1 MFVLLPA
8 EMTHCSNWNQ
18 TFINFDVGPDH
29 RQVRVHDD
37 FLEITDAATEVFKK
51 IFRYAELVPI
61 PIGSD
66 ERSYRTPRRAYRIP
80 ESTETFKLFLE
91 HLARDL
97 PQPYALLGL
106 WNADIGRKGELLK
119 FAKKWD
125 LEEFQEELRALRE
138 KFKQGNREYR
148 EHAARES
155 GLPSP
160 LEKGRARKKGIG
172 GGGGWVNGDF
182 SFD

>member
-1 MFVLLPA
+1 MSPR
-8 EMTHCSNWNQ
+8 SNWNQ

-29 RQVRVHDD
+29 RQVRVHAD

-80 ESTETFKLFLE
+80 ESIETFKLFLE

-97 PQPYALLGL
+97 PQPHAPLGL
-106 WNADIGRKGELLK
+106 WNADIGRKGELLA

-138 KFKQGNREYR
+138 KFTQGNRDYR

-155 GLPSP
+155 GLPYP
-160 LEKGRARKKGIG
+160 PEKGRARKKGIG
-172 GGGGWVNGDF
+172 SGRGRVNGNF
-182 SFD
+182 FD